1 MRRVDL
7 KYILTNGC
15 SWVEGTGLEHELAI
29 QKGCKSFEEVSDWK
43 VKYPKS
49 LQIKYTHKNRMPT
62 MIANKLGLKEYN
74 IGQAGKSND
83 CIVRTTVEWILNN
96 KEKANET
103 LFYIQWSN
111 PHRTE
116 FLEAFENQ
124 YFVNNWFS
132 PTTSGRY
139 HVHILDRYEKYF
151 VQPISLELN
160 TLNSVINLQ
169 NFLKVNNFKYAFV
182 DALGKI
188 WDIPSVDDISEPLKN
203 TRVQRSYGKFENS
216 VKLYKDLL
224 DLIDVDKFY
233 AKKDLTNCIADKV
246 YKGKVPTPSNM
257 IGRDTEW
264 IKWDGHPSSIT
275 NNIFS
280 DLIVDFIKEK
290 IL

>member
-29 QKGCKSFEEVSDWK
+29 QKGCETFEEVSDWK
-43 VKYPKS
+43 VKYPI
-49 LQIKYTHKNRMPT
+49 LGQMKYARKNRMPG
-62 MIANKLGLKEYN
+62 MISNKLGLKEYN

-83 CIVRTTVEWILNN
+83 CIVRTTVEWILSN
-96 KEKANET
+96 KEKVNET

-116 FLEAFENQ
+116 FLEAFENK
-124 YFVNNWFS
+124 YFINNWFAG
-132 PTTSGRY
+132 TTSGRY

-151 VQPISLELN
+151 VHPISLELN

-182 DALGKI
+182 DALGQI
-188 WDIPSVDDISEPLKN
+188 WDIPNVDDISEPLNNTKIIKN
-203 TRVQRSYGKFENS
+203 TGKFEKS
-216 VKLYKDLL
+216 VKLYRDLL

-233 AKKDLTNCIADKV
+233 SKKDLTYCINEKI
-246 YKGKVPTPSNM
+246 YRGKVPTPPNM
-257 IGRDTEW
+257 IGRGTEW